1 MDRLEN
7 TVRPYAWGSRTA
19 IPALLG
25 QEPSGEPQAEVWMGA
40 HPGAPSGVDR
50 GTGGTLT
57 LDAVIAADPQREL
70 GAGVVARFGAG
81 LPFLFKVL
89 AAGEPLS
96 VQVHPDLA
104 RARAG
109 FAAEEAAGVPLEAR
123 ERNYKDAN
131 HKPEMLCALEEFT
144 GVCGFRAPLS
154 TVALLERL
162 GVAGLRP
169 VIEVL
174 RAKPETE
181 ALREALTWVL
191 TLHPDT
197 VARLVGATGHALLRL
212 AGESTDAREA
222 LMLRDYAA
230 LADHYPAD
238 PGLLSA
244 LLLNH
249 VVLAPGEAVYLGA
262 GVPHA
267 YFRGLG
273 VELMANSDNV
283 LRAGLTPKHIDV
295 PELLRVVDFAATEP
309 GVIRPR
315 SVAGHPGEELYPAP
329 IDEFRL
335 SRYRSGGWPL
345 PTDTPQI
352 VLCTGGRVVLT
363 DATGEEVPLA
373 PGQSCFIAA
382 DSPAVTLTARG
393 ADATAFRATVVGA
406 QAGACW
412 GLSEAA

>member
-25 QEPSGEPQAEVWMGA
+25 VTPSGEPQAELWMGA
-40 HPGAPSGVDR
+40 HPGSPSGVDR
-50 GTGGTLT
+50 GEGGSS
-57 LDAVIAADPQREL
+57 LDRVIAADPEAEL
-70 GAGVVARFGAG
+70 GAAVVDRFGPA

-104 RARAG
+104 QAKAG
-109 FAAEEAAGVPLEAR
+109 FAAEEAAGVPLDAR

-131 HKPEMLCALEEFT
+131 HKPEMLCALDEFS
-144 GVCGFRAPLS
+144 GVCGFRAPAL

-162 GVAGLRP
+162 AVPGLAP
-169 VIEVL
+169 VVEVL
-174 RAKPETE
+174 RAKPEPE
-181 ALREALTWVL
+181 ALREALTWAL
-191 TLHPDT
+191 TLDEAT
-197 VARLVGATGHALLRL
+197 VVPLVAATRDALLRE
-212 AGESTDAREA
+212 AGSSGDAA
-222 LMLRDYAA
+222 DAGMLRDYAA
-230 LADHYPAD
+230 LADVYPAD

-249 VVLAPGEAVYLGA
+249 VVLRPGEACYLGA

-295 PELLRVVDFAATEP
+295 PELLRVVEFVASEP
-309 GVIRPR
+309 AVIRPR
-315 SVAGHPGEELYPAP
+315 SVVEHPGEELYPAP

-335 SRYRSGGWPL
+335 SRYRLGAEGGRPL

-352 VLCTGGRVVLT
+352 VLCTEGRVTLT
-363 DATGEEVPLA
+363 DVTGEQLTLA
-373 PGQSCFIAA
+373 PGESCFLAA
-382 DSPAVTLTARG
+382 GSPAVTASVEDG
-393 ADATAFRATVVGA
+393 AHANLFRATVS
-406 QAGACW
+406 
-412 GLSEAA
+412 L

>member
-25 QEPSGEPQAEVWMGA
+25 VAPSGEPQAELWMGA
-40 HPGAPSGVDR
+40 HPGAPSQVDR
-50 GTGGTLT
+50 GAGPCS
-57 LDAVIAADPQREL
+57 LDRVIAADPLREL
-70 GAGVVARFGAG
+70 GAAAVQRFGPA

-104 RARAG
+104 QARAG

-131 HKPEMLCALEEFT
+131 HKPEMLCALDDFV
-144 GVCGFRAPLS
+144 GLCGFRAPAR
-154 TVALLERL
+154 TVRLLERL
-162 GVAGLRP
+162 GVVGLSP
-169 VIEVL
+169 VLEVL
-174 RAKPETE
+174 RNKPEPE

-191 TLHPDT
+191 TLGPDT
-197 VARLVGATGHALLRL
+197 VVALVAATRDALLRVADE
-212 AGESTDAREA
+212 AGDPATAG
-222 LMLRDYAA
+222 MLRDYAA
-230 LADHYPAD
+230 LADRYPAD

-244 LLLNH
+244 LLMNH
-249 VVLAPGEAVYLGA
+249 MVLRPGEAVYLGA

-295 PELLRVVDFAATEP
+295 PELLRVVVFRASEP
-309 GVIRPR
+309 AVIRPQT
-315 SVAGHPGEELYPAP
+315 VAAHPGEELYPVP

-335 SRYRSGGWPL
+335 SRYRLGPEDRHPV

-352 VLCTGGRVVLT
+352 LLCTEGRVTLSDT
-363 DATGEEVPLA
+363 TGTRMSLA
-373 PGQSCFIAA
+373 SGQSCFIAA
-382 DSPAVTLTARG
+382 DSPAVTAASEPG
-393 ADATAFRATVVGA
+393 AAANLFRATVS
-406 QAGACW
+406 
-412 GLSEAA
+412 L

>member
-19 IPALLG
+19 IPELLG
-25 QEPSGEPQAEVWMGA
+25 MAPSGEPQAELWMGA
-40 HPGAPSGVDR
+40 HPGSPSGVDR
-50 GTGGTLT
+50 GEGGSS
-57 LDAVIAADPQREL
+57 LDRVIAADPVAEL
-70 GAGVVARFGAG
+70 GAATVDRFGPA

-104 RARAG
+104 QARAG
-109 FAAEEAAGVPLEAR
+109 FAAEEAAAVPRDAR

-131 HKPEMLCALEEFT
+131 HKPEMLCALDEFT
-144 GVCGFRAPLS
+144 GVCGFRAPVR

-162 GVAGLRP
+162 AVPGLAP
-169 VIEVL
+169 VVEVL
-174 RAKPETE
+174 RTKPEPE

-191 TLHPDT
+191 TLDT
-197 VARLVGATGHALLRL
+197 ETVVPLVATTQQALV
-212 AGESTDAREA
+212 REA
-222 LMLRDYAA
+222 ELSAAAGDSADAGMLRDYAA
-230 LADHYPAD
+230 LADVYPAD

-249 VVLAPGEAVYLGA
+249 VVLRPGEAFYLGA

-295 PELLRVVDFAATEP
+295 PELLRVVEFAATEP
-309 GVIRPR
+309 AVIRPR
-315 SVAGHPGEELYPAP
+315 SVVEHPGEELYPAP

-335 SRYRSGGWPL
+335 SRYRLGAAGGRPL

-352 VLCTGGRVVLT
+352 VLCTEGRVTLT
-363 DATGEEVPLA
+363 DADGEQLTLA
-373 PGQSCFIAA
+373 PGESCFIAA
-382 DSPAVTLTARG
+382 GSPAVTAAG
-393 ADATAFRATVVGA
+393 ENGATANLFRATVS
-406 QAGACW
+406 
-412 GLSEAA
+412 L